1 LSNSHLLQAVGG
13 IISLALFATSALVFT
28 RVILRIRRDGGKVR
42 SAGFGI
48 SEALAAF
55 VLGSYFCLLIGQ
67 TLLVKKESPASPASP
82 AIEETASDSI
92 ITTQLIPNSAFFI
105 VLASGIAFYLRFARG
120 LSLRETFGFD
130 RVSPLKILG
139 WAVGLVICAFPLIG
153 LAAFL
158 SQAALPNDD
167 LTPQPLVQLFRDF
180 AHQGN
185 YRAVAAIL
193 VAAGVIAPVCEEF
206 LFRGFFYGVG
216 KRFLSPVP
224 AGILTAILFAAF
236 HLNLA
241 SLASLFVLAI
251 CLTLAYER
259 TGSLFVPI
267 CMHAL
272 FNFTNLF
279 FIFGQAQGWFPTQ

>member
-1 LSNSHLLQAVGG
+1 M
-13 IISLALFATSALVFT
+13 ISLALFATSALVFT
-28 RVILRIRRDGGKVR
+28 RVILRIRREGGKVR

-55 VLGSYFCLLIGQ
+55 VLGSYFCLLISQ
-67 TLLVKKESPASPASP
+67 TLLAKKEGSSSPAV
-82 AIEETASDSI
+82 EQTASDSI

-105 VLASGIAFYLRFARG
+105 VLASGVALYLKFARG
-120 LSLRETFGFD
+120 MSLGETFGLD
-130 RVSPLKILG
+130 RLSPLKILG
-139 WAVGLVICAFPLIG
+139 WAAGLVICAFPLIG

-158 SQAALPNDD
+158 SQAALPKEE

-185 YRAVAAIL
+185 YRAVAVIL
-193 VAAGVIAPVCEEF
+193 VAAGVIAPMCEEF

-216 KRFLSPVP
+216 KQFLRPVP

-259 TGSLFVPI
+259 TGSLLVPI

-272 FNFTNLF
+272 FNFSNLLL
-279 FIFGQAQGWFPTQ
+279 IFGQAQGWFSTQ

>member
-1 LSNSHLLQAVGG
+1 MIA
-13 IISLALFATSALVFT
+13 LALVAASALVFT

-105 VLASGIAFYLRFARG
+105 VLASGVALYLKFARG
-120 LSLRETFGFD
+120 MSLRETFGLD
-130 RVSPLKILG
+130 RLSPLKILG
-139 WAVGLVICAFPLIG
+139 WAAGLVICAFPLIG

-158 SQAALPNDD
+158 SQAALPKEE

-185 YRAVAAIL
+185 YRAVAVIL
-193 VAAGVIAPVCEEF
+193 VAAGVIAPMCEEF

-216 KRFLSPVP
+216 KQFLRPVP

-241 SLASLFVLAI
+241 SLFVLAV
-251 CLTLAYER
+251 CFTLAYER
-259 TGSLFVPI
+259 TGSLLVPI

-279 FIFGQAQGWFPTQ
+279 AIFGQAQGWFSTQ

>member
-1 LSNSHLLQAVGG
+1 LSHSLLLQAVGG

-67 TLLVKKESPASPASP
+67 TLLTKKDDPASPAV
-82 AIEETASDSI
+82 EETASDSI
-92 ITTQLIPNSAFFI
+92 ISKQLIPNSAFFI
-105 VLASGIAFYLRFARG
+105 VLASGIALYLKFARG

-130 RVSPLKILG
+130 RLSPLKIIG
-139 WAVGLVICAFPLIG
+139 WAAGLVICAFPLIG

-158 SQAALPNDD
+158 SQAAIPNDD

-185 YRAVAAIL
+185 YRAVVAIL

-216 KRFLSPVP
+216 KRFLRP
-224 AGILTAILFAAF
+224 APAAILTAILFAAF

-259 TGSLFVPI
+259 TGSLLVPI
-267 CMHAL
+267 SMHAL
-272 FNFTNLF
+272 FNFSNLLL
-279 FIFGQAQGWFPTQ
+279 IFGQAQGWFPTQ